1 MKVFTNNNRLH
12 FFFRSLLLFASLLHF
27 GSFSLTKT
35 YKIDMYM
42 SVARRSM
49 GVCLCRKSRCA
60 RRRRQRRR
68 RHRRQDSSMW
78 YRWPLSLGEQAS
90 ARMIGVCAG
99 RCDNRQTALRYR
111 SSFFFGW
118 LAAAHTAF
126 LVVGSHI
133 HFFFF
138 LSVAYARAR
147 LLSWSLDRCC
157 CALCLRI
164 CQLLEIFRW
173 VVRARAPAKF
183 AYILVGPLVHRVSLS
198 RSAHAVRSGFSIQS
212 NGLQTIESGV

>member
-60 RRRRQRRR
+60 RRRRQRCRR
-68 RHRRQDSSMW
+68 RRQDSSMW

-126 LVVGSHI
+126 SVVGSHI
-133 HFFFF
+133 HFFSFF
-138 LSVAYARAR
+138 LLPVPVPGYYRGRSIVVVAHFFCAFVSYLKFFGGSCERARAR
-147 LLSWSLDRCC
+147 EIRIYSCWAACSSRFVESLG
-157 CALCLRI
+157 
-164 CQLLEIFRW
+164 
-173 VVRARAPAKF
+173 AR
-183 AYILVGPLVHRVSLS
+183 SS
-198 RSAHAVRSGFSIQS
+198 
-212 NGLQTIESGV
+212 